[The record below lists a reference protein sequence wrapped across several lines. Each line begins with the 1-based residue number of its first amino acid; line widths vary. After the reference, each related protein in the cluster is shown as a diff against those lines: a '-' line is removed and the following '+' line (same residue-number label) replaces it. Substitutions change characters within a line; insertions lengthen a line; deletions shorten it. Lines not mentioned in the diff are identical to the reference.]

1 MACPVISVKK
11 IIPILILVSL
21 TISVITIMSQHVT
34 FAQIFLPFNNNNI
47 TNPPQKETIMNQT
60 TPAMNQTT
68 PAIIKLL
75 LPLILLF
82 YHITILHSNSKYL
95 IRQIL
100 QNTVC

>member
-21 TISVITIMSQHVT
+21 TISVITIMSQHIT

-60 TPAMNQTT
+60 PPAMNQTP
-68 PAIIKLL
+68 PARGVIVVENLNVLCHIKVTLL
-75 LPLILLF
+75 
-82 YHITILHSNSKYL
+82 
-95 IRQIL
+95 
-100 QNTVC
+100 